1 MTGRPL
7 RWKLRGDRIGT
18 ALIALIG
25 RLTQLRRDHHVD
37 DEIYGKAVDKFG
49 ENGVMDLIAVSGYY
63 DVVSMTLN
71 VAHVAPPADAQLP
84 FKQAGR

>member
-1 MTGRPL
+1 LEGSR
-7 RWKLRGDRIGT
+7 
-18 ALIALIG
+18 
-25 RLTQLRRDHHVD
+25 RLDLPCQNLPWCNNSASQIDGID
-37 DEIYGKAVDKFG
+37 GKAVRKLC

-71 VAHVAPPADAQLP
+71 VAHVAPPKEAQLP